1 MRDRCSSADYTVEV
15 SASFQRCAEKCWR
28 KHPDLRERFVQVRA
42 ALARDPFLPTLG
54 LHAMRFADGLYA
66 VRLTYSYRLLVRIE
80 GRVIVL
86 VAIGSHEAV
95 YRTRE
100 GR

>member
-1 MRDRCSSADYTVEV
+1 MRDCRSSADYTVDV
-15 SASFQRCAEKCWR
+15 SASFQRRAEKCWR
-28 KHPDLRERFVQVRA
+28 KHPDLRKRFVQIRA

-54 LHAMRFADGLYA
+54 LHAIRFADGLYA
-66 VRLTYSYRLLVRIE
+66 VRLTYSYRLLVHIE
-80 GRVIVL
+80 GRVVTL
-86 VAIGSHEAV
+86 MAIGNHEAV